1 MPDLVFQAALI
12 FHYFI
17 IMNESRHDVNTLTTM
32 IESIEGRITALMEEE
47 LREKVEQQK
56 LLDAIKLM
64 EEKSQSKSSTK
75 QRLLE

>member
-1 MPDLVFQAALI
+1 MS
-12 FHYFI
+12 
-17 IMNESRHDVNTLTTM
+17 ESRHDVNTLTTM

-64 EEKSQSKSSTK
+64 EEKVK
-75 QRLLE
+75 

>member
-1 MPDLVFQAALI
+1 MS
-12 FHYFI
+12 
-17 IMNESRHDVNTLTTM
+17 ESRHDVNTLTTM